1 MNIHE
6 AMLMSYGSSAATDP
20 YWSLVS
26 LLMHFEGADNSTTFT
41 DEKGKTVTPVSDVV
55 IKTGQG
61 AFGTAGAY
69 MGGGGYLTI
78 PYSADLSLRS
88 SLFCIEAWCK
98 GNATSGAI
106 TLIDFRGSGATNSGW
121 AIYYDAGTKLLAI
134 YDGIANASYSSPTN
148 VIPAAGTPFAW
159 AVTRDV
165 SGVVNMFVNGTKVYS
180 FAYDPPV
187 TVASGIRIGI
197 NQGGAGHLVGNLDEL
212 RITKG
217 ADRYTANY
225 TPATSPFPNF

>member
-6 AMLMSYGSSAATDP
+6 AMLMSYSSSVATDP
-20 YWSLVS
+20 YWSMVS

-78 PYSADLSLRS
+78 PYSADLSFRS
-88 SLFCIEAWCK
+88 SLFCIESWCK
-98 GNATSGAI
+98 GTATSGSP
-106 TLIDFRGSGATNSGW
+106 TLIDFRGNGAVSSGW
-121 AIYYDAGTKLLAI
+121 AIYYDAVNRALAV
-134 YDGIANASYSSPTN
+134 YDGILHSSFVSPSN
-148 VIPAAGTPFAW
+148 VIPAAGTAFSW
-159 AVTRDV
+159 AVTRDS
-165 SGVVNMFVNGTKVYS
+165 SGVVNMFINGTKVYA

-187 TVASGIRIGI
+187 TVASGIRIGM
-197 NQGGAGHLVGNLDEL
+197 NQGGAGHLIGYMDEL

-217 ADRYTANY
+217 ADRYTSNY